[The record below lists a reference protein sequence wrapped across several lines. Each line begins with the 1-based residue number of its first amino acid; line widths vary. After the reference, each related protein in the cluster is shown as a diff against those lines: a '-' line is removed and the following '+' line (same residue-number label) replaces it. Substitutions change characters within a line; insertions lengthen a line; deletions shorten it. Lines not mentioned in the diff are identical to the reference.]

1 MAASE
6 QEWSPTPC
14 GRWRIR
20 LVALVQAALFTAIL
34 SVNPNGSRGADVST
48 ATDTAAVVRELAQI
62 KSAFLEG
69 NKLFQNMRV
78 RGQMDK
84 ERLPFVLTIYNGKAR
99 FDEEVFDGNGGQV
112 PSYRLNDGT
121 NYFLLNDVQLGI
133 LPLKDFINQWRVSC
147 SSFYRFQLPWVAGP
161 KTVDEY
167 CDFLTSSIEGTGY
180 FEGKPQFRTSDLT
193 LTITRADNLVTI
205 AYGDEGKIKVD
216 GGQLMAITLDSSKNY
231 QMVRSLEV
239 QGSYPGNP
247 TWAYRREVVSTLKE
261 IAPEIY
267 FLGSGTCVIEESG
280 DIAVRNNRAPKSE
293 TSVEITGVEFGDFQL
308 EPDIFDI
315 HKLPVWKGMPVHD
328 ERLEPPAN
336 YLYGGGPL
344 DEAAMSRAIQTGPK
358 RVTTDSGK
366 TTRLFWIMA
375 SNIAA
380 VLVAALLIIQQR
392 RGATK

>member
-1 MAASE
+1 MATSW
-6 QEWSPTPC
+6 QVCPTLQTGYC
-14 GRWRIR
+14 R
-20 LVALVQAALFTAIL
+20 LLRATLAQAAFFSAFL
-34 SVNPNGSRGADVST
+34 SASSNGLARADVST
-48 ATDTAAVVRELAQI
+48 ATDSAAVVRELAQI
-62 KSAFLEG
+62 KAAYLEG

-167 CDFLTSSIEGTGY
+167 CDFVTSSVEGTGY

-193 LTITRADNLVTI
+193 LTITRADNLITI
-205 AYGDEGKIKVD
+205 AYGDEAKIKAE

-247 TWAYRREVVSTLKE
+247 TWSYRREVVSTLKE

-358 RVTTDSGK
+358 RVTADSGK
-366 TTRLFWIMA
+366 NSRLLWIIA
-375 SNIAA
+375 SNAAA
-380 VLVAALLIIQQR
+380 VLVAVLLIIQQR
-392 RGATK
+392 RRAT